1 MPPLEVTSSL
11 EGLGSSRDQATMPP
25 LEVSV
30 DYIISGFQA
39 TMPPL
44 EVSVD
49 YVISGGFGFSRDQDT
64 MPPLEV
70 SVEVRCMILSQL

>member
-1 MPPLEVTSSL
+1 
-11 EGLGSSRDQATMPP
+11 MPP